1 MKLLQLFVRSL
12 TGFFYRLTHRRVGSA
27 SAALP
32 VRRRVANPVAD
43 ERRKGIVPGRSFVR
57 LIGTGIVGL
66 MMFGLA
72 FASSDWFAAP
82 PSIDI
87 TIEGKIGSTVK
98 TFGTQSP
105 AQTAGGG
112 VTSFDAAT
120 SESITCEIQ
129 TSACPVFIAVKLDAN
144 PAGATRTLT
153 FGCAADSG
161 FTCTS
166 NNAATF
172 TSPTT
177 TGWAKITITGKP
189 SGTEDATL
197 AITGTWS

>member
-1 MKLLQLFVRSL
+1 MMKLLQLFVRSL

-87 TIEGKIGSTVK
+87 TIEGKIGVNGK
-98 TFGTQSP
+98 NLR
-105 AQTAGGG
+105 
-112 VTSFDAAT
+112 DAK
-120 SESITCEIQ
+120 
-129 TSACPVFIAVKLDAN
+129 PGAN
-144 PAGATRTLT
+144 RR
-153 FGCAADSG
+153 
-161 FTCTS
+161 
-166 NNAATF
+166 
-172 TSPTT
+172 
-177 TGWAKITITGKP
+177 GWCYFF
-189 SGTEDATL
+189 
-197 AITGTWS
+197 